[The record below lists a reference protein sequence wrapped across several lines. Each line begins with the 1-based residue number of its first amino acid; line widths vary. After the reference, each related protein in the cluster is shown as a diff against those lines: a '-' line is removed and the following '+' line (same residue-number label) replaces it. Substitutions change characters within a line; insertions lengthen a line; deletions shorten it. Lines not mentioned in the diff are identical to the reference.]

1 MKRNILFILLFLLPA
16 IISMAQRLN
25 GCQMLVEGKSWNY
38 TYTYREIDNEGN
50 LVMKTVDYREWIEGT
65 EVRNGQTYFLL
76 HNSENSNTVVLCR
89 EDGGRMYALYD
100 NASEE
105 QQVYDFNLFA
115 GSNIDWGFPG
125 FYVSSTDSIEVDGI
139 CRKRLYINH
148 ATEDYTTGV
157 CVWVEGVGNT
167 GLLLEPFGH
176 PFSDGKQYTLLSCY
190 EGENCIFEAEDFDAV
205 SNGGSNG
212 VKSVKK
218 DSPLKSSAFYDL
230 QGRRL
235 NRVGAGPVP
244 ARLRK
249 GVYIENGRK
258 RVVK

>member
-105 QQVYDFNLFA
+105 QQVYDFNPHC
-115 GSNIDWGFPG
+115 S
-125 FYVSSTDSIEVDGI
+125 
-139 CRKRLYINH
+139 
-148 ATEDYTTGV
+148 
-157 CVWVEGVGNT
+157 
-167 GLLLEPFGH
+167 
-176 PFSDGKQYTLLSCY
+176 
-190 EGENCIFEAEDFDAV
+190 
-205 SNGGSNG
+205 
-212 VKSVKK
+212 
-218 DSPLKSSAFYDL
+218 
-230 QGRRL
+230 
-235 NRVGAGPVP
+235 
-244 ARLRK
+244 
-249 GVYIENGRK
+249 
-258 RVVK
+258 